1 MKEFNLREKLK
12 TLEDTRRNQ
21 AKQHSIDTVLM
32 ITIMATMSNFQGY
45 RAIGDFAVRY
55 KDKIIKYLNIQN
67 NKVPSFATIRRV
79 LINIDQEKFGDIFTG
94 WMQSNI
100 SISKNTSTSKLSNNK
115 IKSKG
120 KWISVDGK
128 AIKGTKQKE
137 EDKKLAHLVSFF
149 KSDSKDILIARAT
162 ASKSNEIP
170 LVQTMMQE
178 FPLKDFIITLDA
190 LHTQTKTLKAIKQS
204 NNDYVVQI
212 KENQKKL

>member
-1 MKEFNLREKLK
+1 M
-12 TLEDTRRNQ
+12 D
-21 AKQHSIDTVLM
+21 A
-32 ITIMATMSNFQGY
+32 
-45 RAIGDFAVRY
+45 
-55 KDKIIKYLNIQN
+55 
-67 NKVPSFATIRRV
+67 
-79 LINIDQEKFGDIFTG
+79 
-94 WMQSNI
+94 SNI

-120 KWISVDGK
+120 QWISVDGK

-190 LHTQTKTLKAIKQS
+190 LHTQTKTLKAIKKS